1 MLFVKPLELRIIW
14 SKKNS
19 LQKCVVCMIVLFI
32 NVPKYLTVPAGQED

>member
-14 SKKNS
+14 SEYS
-19 LQKCVVCMIVLFI
+19 LQKCVVCTIVLFI